1 MTSQAS
7 NARPQATPK
16 VAAGALFVD
25 EQERMMLV
33 RPTYK
38 SHWDIPGGY
47 VEDGESPLSA
57 CGREVYEELGLRVAI
72 GALLTV
78 DWAPRPDEGDKMLFV
93 FDGGTLTA
101 DQLAAVAFRDGEIA
115 ECAFVEDHQ
124 LDGLTIPRLARRL
137 RASMQARKQARTAY
151 LEDGVLPLTG

>member
-1 MTSQAS
+1 M
-7 NARPQATPK
+7 
-16 VAAGALFVD
+16 AAGALFVD

-47 VEDGESPLSA
+47 VEEGESPLAA

-93 FDGGTLTA
+93 FDGGMLTT
-101 DQLAAVAFRDGEIA
+101 DQLAAIAFRDGEIA
-115 ECAFVEDHQ
+115 EWAFVEDHQ
-124 LDGLTIPRLARRL
+124 LDELTIPRLARRI
-137 RASMQARKQARTAY
+137 RATMQARKQTRTTY
-151 LEDGVLPLTG
+151 LEEGASPVTD

>member
-1 MTSQAS
+1 MTSQAK

-47 VEDGESPLSA
+47 VEEGESPLSA
-57 CGREVYEELGLRVAI
+57 CAREVYEELGLRVAI

-78 DWAPRPDEGDKMLFV
+78 DWAPRPDEGDKILFV

-101 DQLAAVAFRDGEIA
+101 DHLSAVTFNDGEIA
-115 ECAFVEDHQ
+115 EWAFVEDRQ
-124 LDGLTIPRLARRL
+124 LDELTIPRLARRL

-151 LEDGVLPLTG
+151 LEEGDLPVTA

>member
-7 NARPQATPK
+7 NVRPQATPK

-38 SHWDIPGGY
+38 AHWDIPGGY
-47 VEDGESPLSA
+47 VEQGESPLQA
-57 CGREVYEELGLRVAI
+57 CAREVYEELGLRVAI

-93 FDGGTLTA
+93 FDGGMLTS
-101 DQLAAVAFRDGEIA
+101 DQLASVAFRDGEIA
-115 ECAFVEDHQ
+115 EWAFVEDRQ
-124 LDGLTIPRLARRL
+124 LDELTIPRLARRL
-137 RASMQARKQARTAY
+137 RASMHARREARTAY
-151 LEDGVLPLTG
+151 LEEGVLPRTD

>member
-1 MTSQAS
+1 
-7 NARPQATPK
+7 
-16 VAAGALFVD
+16 
-25 EQERMMLV
+25 MMLV

-47 VEDGESPLSA
+47 VEEGESPLAA

-93 FDGGTLTA
+93 FDGGMLTT
-101 DQLAAVAFRDGEIA
+101 DQLAAIAFRDGEIA
-115 ECAFVEDHQ
+115 EWAFVEDHQ
-124 LDGLTIPRLARRL
+124 LDELTIPRLARRI
-137 RASMQARKQARTAY
+137 RATMQARKQTRTTY
-151 LEDGVLPLTG
+151 LEEGASPVTD